1 MVNLKSHV
9 ENGDS
14 LHCETTLDVHQLAAG
29 YPGKR
34 AVIHDIN
41 FSLREGERV
50 AVIGPNG
57 AGKTTLFKALV
68 GLLPHS
74 EGHISL
80 GGRDCVSSHT
90 MIGYVPQQEAIDWNF
105 PVTVYDVVMMGRTR
119 KIGWFRWPRAHDHL
133 TVESALEQVGMMP
146 FRDRQIG
153 ALSGGQRR
161 RVFIARALAQ
171 ESELLLLDE
180 PFGGVD
186 VAAEEEILRVLDN
199 LSRAGMTILL
209 ATHNLDVAA
218 TRFDRLLLL
227 KETVIAFGT
236 PAEVL
241 QPSLLKRAYGDRVS
255 VIKSEDSTIVVADY
269 H

>member
-1 MVNLKSHV
+1 MANLKSHV
-9 ENGDS
+9 ANGGS
-14 LHCETTLDVHQLAAG
+14 LSCESMLEVHQLAAG

-34 AVIHDIN
+34 AAIHDVS
-41 FSLREGERV
+41 FSLNQGERV
-50 AVIGPNG
+50 ALIGPNG

-68 GLLPHS
+68 GLIPHS
-74 EGHISL
+74 SGHISVR
-80 GGRDCVSSHT
+80 GSDCVSSHT

-119 KIGWFRWPRAHDHL
+119 KIGWFRWPGASDRKVVDA
-133 TVESALEQVGMMP
+133 ALEQVGMHA
-146 FRDRQIG
+146 FHDRQIG

-186 VAAEEEILRVLDN
+186 VAAEEEIMQVLDE
-199 LSRAGMTILL
+199 LSRAGMTMLL

-218 TRFDRLLLL
+218 TRFDRLVLL

-236 PAEVL
+236 PAEVFQL
-241 QPSLLKRAYGDRVS
+241 PYLKQAYGDRVS
-255 VIKSEDSTIVVADY
+255 VIDNSDATIMVADFS
-269 H
+269 